1 MQDKKIVLAYSGGL
15 DTTVMIKWLNEKYG
29 YSVIT
34 VTVDLGQKE
43 DFKSIEE
50 RAYKAGSIKHYSIDA
65 KEEFVNNFISKAI
78 KANGLYEGKY
88 PLSTALGRPLIVEK
102 LVKVAEDEDAFAV
115 AHGCTGKGNDQVR
128 FEVTVKALNPKLK
141 VYAPVREWNLNRDE
155 EVKYANAHS
164 IEVQAKAKKYSIDQ
178 NLWGRSIEGGP
189 LEDPW
194 NGVGEDVFEW
204 LVPPE
209 KAPDKPTFL
218 EIGFSNGLPI
228 SLNGEKIS
236 LSELISRLNSIAGG
250 CGVGLI
256 DHIEDRLVGIKS
268 REVYECPAAVTL
280 LEAHK
285 ALEKMVLT
293 RHELFFKELV
303 DSEWSKLVY
312 FGLWTEPLRE
322 DLESFIE
329 STQNRV
335 EGIVRVKLYK
345 GSLLIDGLKSPYS
358 LYDRNLS
365 TYGIESKFD
374 QKMSEG
380 FIEIWGL
387 QSRMGYGI
395 LKRAKENG

>member
-1 MQDKKIVLAYSGGL
+1 MQDKRIVLAYSGGL

-29 YSVIT
+29 YDVIT

-50 RAYKAGSIKHYSIDA
+50 RAYKAGSIKHYNIDA
-65 KEEFVNNFISKAI
+65 KEDFVNNFISKAI

-102 LVKVAEDEDAFAV
+102 LVKVAENENAFAV

-128 FEVTVKALNPKLK
+128 FEVTVKALNPNLK

-155 EVKYANAHS
+155 EIKYATAHG
-164 IEVQAKAKKYSIDQ
+164 IEVQTKAKKYSIDQ

-204 LVPPE
+204 LIPPE
-209 KAPDKPTFL
+209 KAPDKPTYL
-218 EIGFSNGLPI
+218 EIDFKNGLPI
-228 SLNGEKIS
+228 SLNDEKVS
-236 LSELISRLNSIAGG
+236 LIELISKVNNAAGE

-268 REVYECPAAVTL
+268 REVYECPAAITL

-293 RHELFFKELV
+293 RHELFFKEII
-303 DSEWSKLVY
+303 DAEWSRLVY

-329 STQNRV
+329 TTQIKV
-335 EGIVRVKLYK
+335 EGTVKVKLYK
-345 GSLLIDGLKSPYS
+345 GSIFIEGLKSPYS

-365 TYGIESKFD
+365 TYGINSKFD

-380 FIEIWGL
+380 FIQIWGL
-387 QSRMGYGI
+387 QSRMGYEI
-395 LKRAKENG
+395 LKRVRKYG

>member
-1 MQDKKIVLAYSGGL
+1 MQNKKIVLAYSGGL

-50 RAYKAGSIKHYSIDA
+50 RAYKAGSIKHYNIDA

-155 EVKYANAHS
+155 EVKYANAHG

-209 KAPDKPTFL
+209 KAPEKPTFL

-322 DLESFIE
+322 DLEGFIE
-329 STQNRV
+329 STQSRV

-345 GSLLIDGLKSPYS
+345 GNLLIDGLKSPYS

-365 TYGIESKFD
+365 TYGIESTFD

-387 QSRMGYGI
+387 QSRTGYEI
-395 LKRAKENG
+395 LKRVKGNG

>member
-1 MQDKKIVLAYSGGL
+1 MQNKKIVLAYSGGL

-50 RAYKAGSIKHYSIDA
+50 RAYKAGSIKHYNIDA

-155 EVKYANAHS
+155 EVKYANAHG

-209 KAPDKPTFL
+209 KAPEKPTFL

-228 SLNGEKIS
+228 SLNEEKIS

-322 DLESFIE
+322 DLEGFIE
-329 STQNRV
+329 STQSRV

-345 GSLLIDGLKSPYS
+345 GNLLIDGLKSPYS

-365 TYGIESKFD
+365 TYGIESTFD

-387 QSRMGYGI
+387 QSRTGYEI
-395 LKRAKENG
+395 LKRVKGNG

>member
-29 YSVIT
+29 YGVIT

-102 LVKVAEDEDAFAV
+102 LVKIAEDEDAFAV

-155 EVKYANAHS
+155 EVKYANAHG

-322 DLESFIE
+322 DLEGFIE
-329 STQNRV
+329 STQSRV
-335 EGIVRVKLYK
+335 EGTVRVKLYK
-345 GSLLIDGLKSPYS
+345 GNLLIDGLKSPYS

-387 QSRMGYGI
+387 QSRTGYEI
-395 LKRAKENG
+395 LKRVKGNG

>member
-29 YSVIT
+29 YGVIT

-50 RAYKAGSIKHYSIDA
+50 RAYKAGSIKHYNIDA

-155 EVKYANAHS
+155 EVKYANAHG

-209 KAPDKPTFL
+209 KAPEKPTFL

-322 DLESFIE
+322 DLEGFIE
-329 STQNRV
+329 STQSRV

-345 GSLLIDGLKSPYS
+345 GNLLIDGLKSPYS

-365 TYGIESKFD
+365 TYGIESTFD

-387 QSRMGYGI
+387 QSRTGYEI
-395 LKRAKENG
+395 LKRVKGNG

>member
-1 MQDKKIVLAYSGGL
+1 MEDKKVVLAYSGGL
-15 DTTVMIKWLNEKYG
+15 DTTVMIRWLNEKYG
-29 YSVIT
+29 YKVVT

-43 DFKSIEE
+43 DFKAIEE
-50 RAYKAGSIKHYSIDA
+50 RAYKAGSIRHYNIDA
-65 KEEFVNNFISKAI
+65 KEEFVNNFISRAI

-102 LVKVAEDEDAFAV
+102 LVNVAEKEGASAV

-128 FEVTVKALNPKLK
+128 FEVTAKALNPSLK

-155 EVKYANAHS
+155 EIKYATS
-164 IEVQAKAKKYSIDQ
+164 RGIEVQAKAKKYSIDQ

-194 NGVGEDVFEW
+194 NSVEEDVFEW

-209 KAPDKPTFL
+209 KAPDKPTIL
-218 EIGFSNGLPI
+218 EIGFERGLPT
-228 SLNGEKIS
+228 SLNGGKVNLID
-236 LSELISRLNSIAGG
+236 LISEVNVAAGG

-303 DSEWSKLVY
+303 DEEWSKLVY

-322 DLESFIE
+322 DLEGFIE
-329 STQNRV
+329 RTQVKV
-335 EGIVRVKLYK
+335 EGTVRVKLYK
-345 GSLLIDGLKSPYS
+345 GSLFIEGLKSPYS

-365 TYGIESKFD
+365 TYGIDSKFD

-387 QSRMGYGI
+387 QSRIGYEI
-395 LKRAKENG
+395 LKRVKCG

>member
-1 MQDKKIVLAYSGGL
+1 
-15 DTTVMIKWLNEKYG
+15 
-29 YSVIT
+29 
-34 VTVDLGQKE
+34 
-43 DFKSIEE
+43 
-50 RAYKAGSIKHYSIDA
+50 
-65 KEEFVNNFISKAI
+65 
-78 KANGLYEGKY
+78 
-88 PLSTALGRPLIVEK
+88 
-102 LVKVAEDEDAFAV
+102 
-115 AHGCTGKGNDQVR
+115 
-128 FEVTVKALNPKLK
+128 VKALNPKLK

-155 EVKYANAHS
+155 EVKYANAHG

-209 KAPDKPTFL
+209 KAPEKPTFL

-228 SLNGEKIS
+228 SLNEEKIS

-322 DLESFIE
+322 DLEGFIE
-329 STQNRV
+329 STQSRV

-345 GSLLIDGLKSPYS
+345 GNLLIDGLKSPYS

-365 TYGIESKFD
+365 TYGIESTFD

-387 QSRMGYGI
+387 QSRTGYEI
-395 LKRAKENG
+395 LKRVKGNG

>member
-1 MQDKKIVLAYSGGL
+1 MQNKKIVLAYSGGL

-50 RAYKAGSIKHYSIDA
+50 RAYKAGSIKHYNIDA

-155 EVKYANAHS
+155 EVKYANAHG

-322 DLESFIE
+322 DLEGFIE
-329 STQNRV
+329 STQSRV
-335 EGIVRVKLYK
+335 EGTVRVKLYK
-345 GSLLIDGLKSPYS
+345 GNLLIDGLKSPYS

-365 TYGIESKFD
+365 TYGIESTFD

-387 QSRMGYGI
+387 QSRTGYEI
-395 LKRAKENG
+395 LKRVKGNG

>member
-1 MQDKKIVLAYSGGL
+1 MQDKRIVLAYSGGL

-29 YSVIT
+29 YDVIT

-50 RAYKAGSIKHYSIDA
+50 RAYKAGSIKHYNIDA
-65 KEEFVNNFISKAI
+65 KEDFVNNFISKAI

-88 PLSTALGRPLIVEK
+88 PLSTALGRPLIVEE
-102 LVKVAEDEDAFAV
+102 LVKVAENENAFAV

-128 FEVTVKALNPKLK
+128 FEVTVKALNPNLK

-155 EVKYANAHS
+155 EIKYATAHG
-164 IEVQAKAKKYSIDQ
+164 IEVQTKAKKYSIDQ

-204 LVPPE
+204 LIPPE
-209 KAPDKPTFL
+209 KAPDKPTYL
-218 EIGFSNGLPI
+218 EIDFKNGLPI
-228 SLNGEKIS
+228 SLNDEKVS
-236 LSELISRLNSIAGG
+236 LIELISKVNNAAGE

-268 REVYECPAAVTL
+268 REVYECPAAITL

-293 RHELFFKELV
+293 RHELFFKEII
-303 DSEWSKLVY
+303 DAEWSRLVY

-329 STQNRV
+329 TTQIKV
-335 EGIVRVKLYK
+335 EGTVKVKLYK
-345 GSLLIDGLKSPYS
+345 GSIFIEGLKSPYS

-365 TYGIESKFD
+365 TYGINSKFD

-380 FIEIWGL
+380 FIQIWGL
-387 QSRMGYGI
+387 QSRMGYEI
-395 LKRAKENG
+395 LKRVRKYG

>member
-29 YSVIT
+29 YDVIT

-50 RAYKAGSIKHYSIDA
+50 RAYKAGAIKHYSIDA
-65 KEEFVNNFISKAI
+65 KEEFVNNFISRAI

-102 LVKVAEDEDAFAV
+102 LVKVAEDEGACAV

-155 EVKYANAHS
+155 EVKYANAHG

-194 NGVGEDVFEW
+194 NGVEEDVFEW

-228 SLNGEKIS
+228 SLNGERINLIK
-236 LSELISRLNSIAGG
+236 LISNVNSVAGE

-303 DSEWSKLVY
+303 DNEWSRLVY

-329 STQNRV
+329 NTQARV
-335 EGIVRVKLYK
+335 EGSVRVKLYK
-345 GSLLIDGLKSPYS
+345 GNLFIDGLKSPYS

-387 QSRMGYGI
+387 QSRMGYKI
-395 LKRAKENG
+395 LEKVRGNE

>member
-1 MQDKKIVLAYSGGL
+1 MEDKRLVLAYSGGL

-29 YSVIT
+29 YSVVT

-65 KEEFVNNFISKAI
+65 KEEFVNNFVARAI

-102 LVKVAEDEDAFAV
+102 LVDIAEKENAVAI

-128 FEVTVKALNPKLK
+128 FEVAAKALNPKLK
-141 VYAPVREWNLNRDE
+141 VYAPVREWNLNRE
-155 EVKYANAHS
+155 EEIKYAMEHG
-164 IEVQAKAKKYSIDQ
+164 IEIQAKAKKYSIDQ

-204 LVPPE
+204 LTPPE

-218 EIGFSNGLPI
+218 EIGFENGLPV
-228 SLNGEKIS
+228 SLDGKKIS
-236 LSELISRLNSIAGG
+236 LIELISQVNFIAGG

-303 DSEWSKLVY
+303 DMEWSRLVY
-312 FGLWTEPLRE
+312 FGLWNEPLRE
-322 DLESFIE
+322 DLEGFIE
-329 STQNRV
+329 RTQCRV
-335 EGIVRVKLYK
+335 EGTVRVKLYK
-345 GSLLIDGLKSPYS
+345 GGVSVDGLKSPYS
-358 LYDRNLS
+358 LYDLSLS
-365 TYGIESKFD
+365 TYGIGSKFD

-387 QSRMGYGI
+387 QSRVGYGM
-395 LKRAKENG
+395 LKRVKGDE

>member
-29 YSVIT
+29 YGVIT

-50 RAYKAGSIKHYSIDA
+50 RAYKAGSIKHYNIDA

-102 LVKVAEDEDAFAV
+102 LVKIAEDEDAFAV

-155 EVKYANAHS
+155 EVKYANAHG

-322 DLESFIE
+322 DLEGFIE
-329 STQNRV
+329 STQSRV
-335 EGIVRVKLYK
+335 EGTVRVKLYK
-345 GSLLIDGLKSPYS
+345 GNLLIDGLKSPYS

-387 QSRMGYGI
+387 QSRTGYEI
-395 LKRAKENG
+395 LKRVKGNG

>member
-155 EVKYANAHS
+155 EVKYANAHG

-329 STQNRV
+329 STQSRV

-387 QSRMGYGI
+387 QSRMGYEI